1 MKLVQVEIELATGTH
16 ILGVRD
22 EDSGE
27 LYCLVPISKDFVRG
41 ASIDEDECME
51 TF

>member
-16 ILGVRD
+16 ILGVKD

-41 ASIDEDECME
+41 VSIDESKCVEP
-51 TF
+51 F

>member
-22 EDSGE
+22 EDTGE
-27 LYCLVPISKDFVRG
+27 LYCLVPLSGEFVRG
-41 ASIDEDECME
+41 ASIDEDQ
-51 TF
+51 

>member
-1 MKLVQVEIELATGTH
+1 MQVEIELATGTH